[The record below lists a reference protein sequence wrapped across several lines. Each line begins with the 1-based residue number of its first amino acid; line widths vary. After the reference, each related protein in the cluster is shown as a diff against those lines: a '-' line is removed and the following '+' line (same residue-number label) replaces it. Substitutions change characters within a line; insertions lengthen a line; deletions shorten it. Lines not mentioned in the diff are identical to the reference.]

1 MSGRKTIQDFLS
13 SNKVDISKLLTLA
26 LEKTKEDLY
35 KNLSYNLTNKELE
48 KLKLLIKKRERGI
61 PFAYLSGSQGFYHLD
76 FKVSSATLVP
86 RPETELLIDIAI
98 DLFKPNQLID
108 VLDLGTGSGV
118 IAITLADLCPS
129 WRISATD
136 KSKDALKIAKK
147 NTTKDINFYHS
158 SWFDEL
164 TGKSFDLIV
173 TNPPY
178 LAENDSHLESL
189 KYEPIEAMVSGK
201 DGLDDIREII
211 QNAPKYLNKGGHLL
225 IEHSDRHQK
234 EVVELLKPSFVNILT
249 YQDLN
254 GLDRA
259 ILAQY
264 P

>member
-13 SNKVDISKLLTLA
+13 SNKVDIAKLLTLA
-26 LEKTKEDLY
+26 LKKTKEDLY

-48 KLKLLIKKRERGI
+48 KLKLLIKKREQGI

-76 FKVSSATLVP
+76 FKVSSATLIP

-118 IAITLADLCPS
+118 IAITLADKCPS

-136 KSKDALKIAKK
+136 KSIDALKIAKK
-147 NTTKDINFYHS
+147 NTTKDINFCHS

-164 TGKSFDLIV
+164 TGKTFDLIV

-178 LAENDSHLESL
+178 LAENDSHLENL

-211 QNAPKYLNKGGHLL
+211 QNAPKYLNQGGYLL
-225 IEHSDRHQK
+225 LEHSDRHQK
-234 EVVELLKPSFVNILT
+234 EVVELLKLSFVNILT

-254 GLDRA
+254 VLDRA

-264 P
+264 L